1 MQESFLHYIWQFQYF
16 DKKDL
21 KTSQGDKLDIFKP
34 GVLNGDS
41 GADFSNSKVRIGELD
56 WAGSIEIHTKSS
68 SWYDHHHDSDPA
80 YENVVLHVVWNEDK
94 PVHRQ
99 DGTPMPT
106 LVLENRVD
114 EKLIDRYRTLVENPS
129 SIPCEK
135 QFNNVEELIIH
146 SMLDKSLLQRLET
159 KAAQILQLLGDVKND
174 WEAVTYQLM
183 ARNFGFKI
191 NREPFLQLANSIRRK
206 TLLQH
211 SDNLTQVEALL
222 FGQAGF
228 LDYGIKDEYLRLLKR
243 EYKILASKYGL
254 ENQKVNG
261 ESWKFLRLRPANF
274 PTIRIA
280 QFSALFCKNKDFFSK
295 LIEAESPQALI
306 ELFDISTSAYWHNH
320 YRFGRKT
327 ARSISKLGIESINNV
342 IINTVAPLLVA
353 YGKAQDSQDYV
364 DRAITYLHAVKAEK
378 NKITRAWN
386 ELGLTVK
393 DAFDSQAIIE
403 LNNNYCLKRRCLS
416 CNIGNAILKPVAK

>member
-21 KTSQGDKLDIFKP
+21 KTSQGEKLDIFKP
-34 GVLNGDS
+34 GLLNGDS
-41 GADFSNSKVRIGELD
+41 GADFSDSKMRIGEMD
-56 WAGSIEIHTKSS
+56 WAGSVEIHTKSS
-68 SWYDHHHDSDPA
+68 GWYDHHHDSDPA
-80 YENVVLHVVWNEDK
+80 YENVILHVVWQEDK
-94 PVHRQ
+94 PVFRQ
-99 DGTPMPT
+99 DGTPLPT

-114 EKLIDRYRTLVENPS
+114 GNLIERYRILLENPS
-129 SIPCEK
+129 AIPCEK
-135 QFNNVEELIIH
+135 QFNGVDELIIH

-159 KAAQILQLLGDVKND
+159 KAAQILQLLHDVKHD

-191 NREPFLQLANSIRRK
+191 NRDPFLQLANSVRRNI
-206 TLLQH
+206 LLKH

-228 LDYGIKDEYLRLLKR
+228 LDYGIKDEYLQLLKR
-243 EYKILASKYGL
+243 EYKILSSKYGL
-254 ENQKVNG
+254 ENQKVSG

-280 QFSALFCKNKDFFSK
+280 QFSALFCKNKDLFSK
-295 LIEAESPQALI
+295 LTESENAQQLI
-306 ELFDISTSAYWHNH
+306 DLFDVSTSEYWHHH

-327 ARSISKLGIESINNV
+327 ARSISKLGIESINNI

-353 YGKAQDSQDYV
+353 YGKSQDDQHYV
-364 DRAITYLHAVKAEK
+364 DKALMYLHKVEAEK
-378 NKITRAWN
+378 NKITKSWG
-386 ELGLTVK
+386 ELGLTAR

-403 LNNNYCLKRRCLS
+403 LNNNYCLKRRCLA
-416 CNIGNAILKPVAK
+416 CNIGIAILKPVVK